1 MNWGGAI
8 DLSRSSS
15 YDGPGFPAHAGFA
28 LSIEDKRQPDIIVID
43 DEDDDSPVP
52 LQTNY
57 DEISCKNGVLLVF
70 PDICPNYLTQL
81 ALQHNHKPD
90 AVISAILDKQER
102 SEKYPTKPV
111 PELRSRK
118 RKRVGEGDGPGQD
131 SDHDSDDEGEAGE
144 EDDPKS
150 VRSLKLLMATREYAA
165 NKTSTEYV
173 ALAKKLLSQDFPR
186 VPQSTIRTLL
196 IENKNSIFETYAAMD
211 EKRRSGNDANI
222 PWKEKKTLSKTREE
236 FTPDR
241 LSRLDMSQYK
251 AGERAA
257 FSEFI
262 AARELCAKRD
272 AKMAADVEEQ
282 NNFLRA
288 QLNGQ
293 TSECG
298 ICFDECALNRM
309 VRCEGEPVHLFCRNC
324 LRSQAESQIGMAKYE
339 LTCMSLD
346 GCSAGFSRSE
356 RALFLNKKLTVAL
369 DRIEQ
374 ETVLRIAG
382 IENLETC
389 PFCSYAAEYPPV
401 EVDKEF
407 RCDNPR
413 CRHVSCRLCRKETHI
428 PKTCTEADA
437 DRGLDARHILEEAM
451 SEALIRRCNQCR
463 NPFVKQDG
471 CNKIRCTKCGTL
483 QCDVCR
489 KTIKDYSHFND
500 SKRGGKA
507 GQCPLFDASQER
519 YEKEVSSAEAE
530 MRKKVV
536 GKNPDVVRAV
546 PDFFS
551 RLQISSRDF

>member
-8 DLSRSSS
+8 DWSRESS
-15 YDGPGFPAHAGFA
+15 YDGPGFPARAG
-28 LSIEDKRQPDIIVID
+28 LGRPRDDKQQPDVI
-43 DEDDDSPVP
+43 
-52 LQTNY
+52 TNH

-102 SEKYPTKPV
+102 NEKYPTQPTA
-111 PELRSRK
+111 EFHSRK
-118 RKRVGEGDGPGQD
+118 RKRVGEGNGPGQQ
-131 SDHDSDDEGEAGE
+131 SDNDSDDEGEAGE
-144 EDDPKS
+144 EGDPKS
-150 VRSLKLLMATREYAA
+150 VRSIKLLMATREYAA
-165 NKTSTEYV
+165 NKTSPEYL
-173 ALAKKLLSQDFPR
+173 ALAKVLLSQDFPR
-186 VPQSTIRTLL
+186 VPQNTIRTLL
-196 IENKNSIFETYAAMD
+196 FENKNSVFETYMAMD
-211 EKRRSGNDANI
+211 EKRRSVNDANT

-236 FTPDR
+236 FKPDR
-241 LSRLDMSQYK
+241 LSSLDVSQYK
-251 AGERAA
+251 TQERAA

-262 AARELCAKRD
+262 AARELCAKKD
-272 AKMAADVEEQ
+272 AKIAADVEEK
-282 NNFLRA
+282 NNFLQA
-288 QLNGQ
+288 QIHGQ

-309 VRCEGEPVHLFCRNC
+309 VRCEGEPMHLFCRKC

-356 RALFLNKKLTVAL
+356 RARFLNKKLTFAL

-374 ETVLRIAG
+374 EAVLRIAG

-413 CRHVSCRLCRKETHI
+413 CGQVSCRLCRKETHI
-428 PKTCTEADA
+428 PKTCAEADT

-451 SEALIRRCNQCR
+451 SEALIRRCNQCA

-530 MRKKVV
+530 MRKKVIE
-536 GKNPDVVRAV
+536 KDPNVVRAV
-546 PDFFS
+546 PGLFS
-551 RLQISSRDF
+551 RIQISSGVF

>member
-1 MNWGGAI
+1 MSWGGAI
-8 DLSRSSS
+8 DWSRESSHA
-15 YDGPGFPAHAGFA
+15 GPGFLARAG
-28 LSIEDKRQPDIIVID
+28 LGLPRD
-43 DEDDDSPVP
+43 DRKHPE
-52 LQTNY
+52 LQTSH

-102 SEKYPTKPV
+102 NEKYPTQPA
-111 PELRSRK
+111 PEFHSRK
-118 RKRVGEGDGPGQD
+118 RKRVGEGNGAGQH
-131 SDHDSDDEGEAGE
+131 SDPDSDDEGEAGE
-144 EDDPKS
+144 EGDPKS
-150 VRSLKLLMATREYAA
+150 VRSIKLLMATREYAA
-165 NKTSTEYV
+165 NKTSPEYL
-173 ALAKKLLSQDFPR
+173 ALARVLLSQDFPR
-186 VPQSTIRTLL
+186 VPQNTIRTLL
-196 IENKNSIFETYAAMD
+196 FENKNSVFETYTAMD
-211 EKRRSGNDANI
+211 EKRRSVNNANM

-236 FTPDR
+236 YKPNR
-241 LSRLDMSQYK
+241 LSSLDVSQYK
-251 AGERAA
+251 TPERAA

-262 AARELCAKRD
+262 AARELCAKKD
-272 AKMAADVEEQ
+272 AKIASDVEEK
-282 NNFLRA
+282 NNFLQA
-288 QLNGQ
+288 QIDGQ

-309 VRCEGEPVHLFCRNC
+309 VRCGGQPMHLFCRKC
-324 LRSQAESQIGMAKYE
+324 LRTQAESQIGMAKYE

-356 RALFLNKKLTVAL
+356 RARFLNKKLTVAL
-369 DRIEQ
+369 DRLEQ
-374 ETVLRIAG
+374 EAVLRIAG

-407 RCDNPR
+407 RCENPR
-413 CRHVSCRLCRKETHI
+413 CGQVSCRLCRKETHI
-428 PKTCTEADA
+428 PKTCAEADA

-451 SEALIRRCNQCR
+451 SEALIRRCNQCA

-530 MRKKVV
+530 MRKKVIE
-536 GKNPDVVRAV
+536 KDPNVVRAV

-551 RLQISSRDF
+551 RLQISSGDF